1 MSYQKEFLQLQEGR
15 IADVYFKFPTGL
27 QKDGQYGVYF
37 LYTIVHEGK
46 EKILKVTERFEK
58 ELRKLNINTKQAYS
72 LFKETIHPPKSE
84 PYTLFRIVKNVA
96 LSHPASV
103 VQNEQRDK
111 NPQPAHESKVHTP
124 SAKSPGPQ
132 PTPVK
137 QPVPTNVQDIVF
149 TGDKQIMHQ
158 SMLDA
163 VDITKAIGG
172 IDWRNTDIEKIGVSL
187 FLSRTGQL
195 TTEQVLSNGNGK
207 KPRKV
212 KEVQKPEPS
221 RELVP
226 AEVPSNGNGKHD
238 DLPF

>member
-72 LFKETIHPPKSE
+72 LFKETIRPKNGE
-84 PYTLFRIVKNVA
+84 PLTVIRIVEN
-96 LSHPASV
+96 
-103 VQNEQRDK
+103 N
-111 NPQPAHESKVHTP
+111 NPQHAPEPVAHAPLAQS
-124 SAKSPGPQ
+124 SAPQ
-132 PTPVK
+132 LTPVN
-137 QPVPTNVQDIVF
+137 QPAPAKVQDVVF
-149 TGDKQIMHQ
+149 AGDKHIMHQ
-158 SMLDA
+158 SILDA

-172 IDWRNTDIEKIGVSL
+172 VEWRNTDIEKIGVSL

-195 TTEQVLSNGNGK
+195 TTEQFLSNSNSK
-207 KPRKV
+207 KSRKV
-212 KEVQKPEPS
+212 KEASKAEAS
-221 RELVP
+221 LSLVP
-226 AEVPSNGNGKHD
+226 AEAVPSN
-238 DLPF
+238 

>member
-1 MSYQKEFLQLQEGR
+1 MSFQKEFLQIQEGR
-15 IADVYFKFPTGL
+15 IADVTFLFPTGL
-27 QKDGQYGVYF
+27 KKEGNYGPYF
-37 LYTIVHEGK
+37 LYTVKHEEK
-46 EKILKVTERFEK
+46 EKFLKVTERLEK
-58 ELRKLNINTKQAYS
+58 ELRKMNVKTKQVYS
-72 LFKETIHPPKSE
+72 LFKETIHPPKGE
-84 PYTLFRIVKNVA
+84 AYTLIRIV
-96 LSHPASV
+96 
-103 VQNEQRDK
+103 EGK
-111 NPQPAHESKVHTP
+111 NPEPVQTPAPQQPPAIH
-124 SAKSPGPQ
+124 PQ
-132 PTPVK
+132 TV
-137 QPVPTNVQDIVF
+137 QVQDVSF

-195 TTEQVLSNGNGK
+195 TTEQVLSNGNNK

-226 AEVPSNGNGKHD
+226 ADASPSNGNGKHD

>member
-84 PYTLFRIVKNVA
+84 PYTLFRIVEN
-96 LSHPASV
+96 
-103 VQNEQRDK
+103 K
-111 NPQPAHESKVHTP
+111 NPQHAPE
-124 SAKSPGPQ
+124 
-132 PTPVK
+132 
-137 QPVPTNVQDIVF
+137 PVPHAPLAQSPAYQQLPASQPAPAKVQEFNF
-149 TGDKQIMHQ
+149 TGDKQVMHQ
-158 SMLDA
+158 SILDA

-172 IDWRNTDIEKIGVSL
+172 VEWRNTDIEKIGVSL

-195 TTEQVLSNGNGK
+195 TTDQFLSNSK

-212 KEVQKPEPS
+212 KEAQKTEAGHS
-221 RELVP
+221 LVP
-226 AEVPSNGNGKHD
+226 AEAVPSN
-238 DLPF
+238 

>member
-84 PYTLFRIVKNVA
+84 PYTLFRIVEN
-96 LSHPASV
+96 
-103 VQNEQRDK
+103 N
-111 NPQPAHESKVHTP
+111 NPQHAPEPVAHAPLAQSPA
-124 SAKSPGPQ
+124 PQ

-137 QPVPTNVQDIVF
+137 QPVLTNVQDSVF

-158 SMLDA
+158 SILDA

-172 IDWRNTDIEKIGVSL
+172 VEWRNTDIEKIWCFVVSL
-187 FLSRTGQL
+187 TYRTTYDRTISFKQQKAPKGEGSTKSR
-195 TTEQVLSNGNGK
+195 SISFAC
-207 KPRKV
+207 
-212 KEVQKPEPS
+212 S
-221 RELVP
+221 R
-226 AEVPSNGNGKHD
+226 
-238 DLPF
+238 

>member
-27 QKDGQYGVYF
+27 QKDGQFGVYF

-72 LFKETIHPPKSE
+72 LFKETIRPPKSE
-84 PYTLFRIVKNVA
+84 PYTLFRIVEN
-96 LSHPASV
+96 
-103 VQNEQRDK
+103 K
-111 NPQPAHESKVHTP
+111 NPQHAPEPVAHAPFAQGATP
-124 SAKSPGPQ
+124 K

-137 QPVPTNVQDIVF
+137 QPAPTNVHDVAF

-195 TTEQVLSNGNGK
+195 TTERVLSNGNSK
-207 KPRKV
+207 RSRKV

>member
-1 MSYQKEFLQLQEGR
+1 MSFQKEFLQIQEGR
-15 IADVYFKFPTGL
+15 IADVSFLFPTGL
-27 QKDGQYGVYF
+27 KKEGNFGPYF
-37 LYTIVHEGK
+37 LYTVKHEEK
-46 EKILKVTERFEK
+46 EKFLKVTERLEK
-58 ELRKLNINTKQAYS
+58 ELRKMNVKTKQVYS
-72 LFKETIHPPKSE
+72 LFKETIHPPKGE
-84 PYTLFRIVKNVA
+84 AYTVIRIV
-96 LSHPASV
+96 
-103 VQNEQRDK
+103 EGK
-111 NPQPAHESKVHTP
+111 NPEPVQTPAPQQPTASQPAP
-124 SAKSPGPQ
+124 AKPQ
-132 PTPVK
+132 EF
-137 QPVPTNVQDIVF
+137 NF
-149 TGDKQIMHQ
+149 TGDKQVMHQ
-158 SMLDA
+158 SILDA

-226 AEVPSNGNGKHD
+226 AEAVPSNGNGKHD

>member
-84 PYTLFRIVKNVA
+84 PYTLFRIVEN
-96 LSHPASV
+96 
-103 VQNEQRDK
+103 K
-111 NPQPAHESKVHTP
+111 NPQHAPEPVAHAPLAQSVTPQQAPAIQPQVSKVLDV
-124 SAKSPGPQ
+124 A
-132 PTPVK
+132 
-137 QPVPTNVQDIVF
+137 F

-158 SMLDA
+158 SILDA

-172 IDWRNTDIEKIGVSL
+172 VEWRNTDIEKIGVSL

-195 TTEQVLSNGNGK
+195 TTDQVLSNGNGK

-212 KEVQKPEPS
+212 KDAPKTELS
-221 RELVP
+221 HELVP
-226 AEVPSNGNGKHD
+226 AEAVPSN
-238 DLPF
+238 

>member
-1 MSYQKEFLQLQEGR
+1 MSYQKEFLQIQEGR
-15 IADVYFKFPTGL
+15 IADVTFLFPTGL
-27 QKDGQYGVYF
+27 KKEGNFGPYF
-37 LYTIVHEGK
+37 LYTVKHEGK
-46 EKILKVTERFEK
+46 EKFLKVTERLEK

-84 PYTLFRIVKNVA
+84 PYTLFRIVEN
-96 LSHPASV
+96 
-103 VQNEQRDK
+103 K
-111 NPQPAHESKVHTP
+111 NPQPAPEPKAHASLVQ
-124 SAKSPGPQ
+124 S
-132 PTPVK
+132 
-137 QPVPTNVQDIVF
+137 PVPHQPAAVQPQTVKVQDVNF

-212 KEVQKPEPS
+212 KETPKAEPS

-226 AEVPSNGNGKHD
+226 ADAVPSN
-238 DLPF
+238 

>member
-84 PYTLFRIVKNVA
+84 PYTLFRIVEN
-96 LSHPASV
+96 
-103 VQNEQRDK
+103 K
-111 NPQPAHESKVHTP
+111 NPQHAPEPVAHPPLAQSLAQQQLPASQPAPAKV
-124 SAKSPGPQ
+124 Q
-132 PTPVK
+132 EF
-137 QPVPTNVQDIVF
+137 NF
-149 TGDKQIMHQ
+149 TGDKQVMHQ
-158 SMLDA
+158 SILDA

-172 IDWRNTDIEKIGVSL
+172 VEWRNTDIEKIGVSL

-207 KPRKV
+207 KSRKM
-212 KEVQKPEPS
+212 KEASKAEAS
-221 RELVP
+221 LSLVP
-226 AEVPSNGNGKHD
+226 AEAVPSN
-238 DLPF
+238 